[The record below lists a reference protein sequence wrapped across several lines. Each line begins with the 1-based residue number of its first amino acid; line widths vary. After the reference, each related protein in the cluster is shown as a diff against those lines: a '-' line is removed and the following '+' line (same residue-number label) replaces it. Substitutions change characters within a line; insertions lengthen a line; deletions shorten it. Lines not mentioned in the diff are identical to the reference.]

1 MKKKDLLFFIVT
13 IVLLPLFSGIVITG
27 VIRKESFCL
36 MICLIAGLLLIF
48 SFVYLLLQWKEEK
61 ANTEL
66 KKQQYEKLE
75 KIFAKIKFPEDKMVD
90 IETITTKTGGDKESI
105 VTTRKR
111 NLNAELCKKWIDSVV
126 EL

>member
-13 IVLLPLFSGIVITG
+13 IVLLSLFSCIVITG

-75 KIFAKIKFPEDKMVD
+75 KIFEKIKFPEDKMVD

>member
-36 MICLIAGLLLIF
+36 MICLIAGFLIF
-48 SFVYLLLQWKEEK
+48 SLVVYLILDYKS
-61 ANTEL
+61 TEDIKKL
-66 KKQQYEKLE
+66 KFNKLNE
-75 KIFAKIKFPEDKMVD
+75 ILGKVKFPDESLVD
-90 IETITTKTGGDKESI
+90 IETVTNELKTNGDRESI

>member
-48 SFVYLLLQWKEEK
+48 SFVYLLLPWKEEK

>member
-13 IVLLPLFSGIVITG
+13 IVLLSLFSCIVITG